1 MNKLIVAVIFLGLL
15 STQLQERIA
24 RVDQQDLQ
32 RWVVVLQK
40 GELTEKAVV
49 VARLDSAAQDEQNVE
64 LIRRNFLP
72 LLVEELRSIKKL
84 RSHPPSKKWLYDNAE
99 WLGEYQGSI
108 LFLLGKIA
116 DESAV
121 DILVEYLHTGRGVAD
136 GLARIGMPAIPAIL
150 TQIEKGYDAIIP
162 ACIALEAIADN
173 ELKRGNKGNLQLFK
187 DSVLPTLER
196 LKQSVPPD
204 DDITLR
210 RLQKTTLSIQN
221 MIRQAGLETKYR

>member
-15 STQLQERIA
+15 STQLQERTA

-72 LLVEELRSIKKL
+72 LLVEELRSVKKL
-84 RSHPPSKKWLYDNAE
+84 QSHPPSKKWLYDNAE
-99 WLGEYQGSI
+99 WLGEYEGSI
-108 LFLLGKIA
+108 LFLLAKIA
-116 DESAV
+116 DESAIGV
-121 DILVEYLHTGRGVAD
+121 LAEYLHTGKGVAD
-136 GLARIGMPAIPAIL
+136 ALARIGMPAIPDIL
-150 TQIEKGYDAIIP
+150 TQIEKDYDAIIP
-162 ACIALEAIADN
+162 ACIALEAIADK